1 MQELPGDDFTH
12 TLLTAQNLDCTSSE
26 IQHLNHTQDP
36 EASALSSIPMVLHC
50 MAGQKTSETHM

>member
-36 EASALSSIPMVLHC
+36 EASALLFYSYGVTLHGR
-50 MAGQKTSETHM
+50 AENL